1 MLALLLG
8 TPRQSGKGPIRVEL
22 LATPQKER
30 WTRIFFGSTMTST
43 LSVIDGRLVEH
54 LGTAKLCFTLAV
66 EDGSLQM
73 RLACMAFLGI
83 PCPRCLMPRI
93 VAEESEQQGRFCF
106 NVEAHV
112 ALVGRVVSYRG
123 FLEPAN
129 EEAPQ

>member
-1 MLALLLG
+1 
-8 TPRQSGKGPIRVEL
+8 
-22 LATPQKER
+22 
-30 WTRIFFGSTMTST
+30 MTST
-43 LSVIDGRLVEH
+43 LGVIDGKLVEH
-54 LGTAKLCFTLAV
+54 LGAARLSFTLAV

-73 RLACMAFLGI
+73 RLVGISFLGI
-83 PCPRCLMPRI
+83 PCPRWLMPRI
-93 VAEESEQQGRFCF
+93 LAEESEQQGRFCF